1 LTITM
6 KSLIDVARYISKK
19 SEFKNYKHEIAD
31 SVAIYGEEVT

>member
-1 LTITM
+1 LTTTM
-6 KSLIDVARYISKK
+6 KSLIDISKK